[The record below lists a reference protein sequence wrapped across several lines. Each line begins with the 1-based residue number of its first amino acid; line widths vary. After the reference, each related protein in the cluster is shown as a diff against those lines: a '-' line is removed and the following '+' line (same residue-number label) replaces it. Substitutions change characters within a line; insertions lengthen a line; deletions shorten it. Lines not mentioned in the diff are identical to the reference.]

1 LAPRVLLL
9 ALAGALGIVGCG
21 KETESALPER
31 PVSTARIQI
40 LEPTPNQV
48 TGPDITVRIGLTG
61 GQEVEPSQGPFRP
74 DEGHI
79 HVFLDGQMAAIAGT
93 THQLAVPE
101 PGPHSV
107 QVEFTAID
115 HLPFSNRVIAAVL
128 FTVKP

>member
-1 LAPRVLLL
+1 MGPGVLLF

-21 KETESALPER
+21 EETESALPER

-48 TGPDITVRIGLTG
+48 TTTGITVRVSLTG
-61 GQEVEPSQGPFRP
+61 GREVEPSQGPFRP
-74 DEGHI
+74 DEGHV
-79 HVFLDGQMAAIAGT
+79 HVLLDGQVATTAGT

-115 HLPFSNRVIAAVL
+115 HLPFRNRVIAAVL
-128 FTVKP
+128 FTVGP